1 MFSAVHSTVENFLGA
16 KERFTS
22 GDRAKFIA
30 ALVTLVLWLAILL
43 LVSKWLWNEVLCK
56 LVTFTKPVHSVFQIV
71 GLVVLL
77 AILKP
82 N

>member
-16 KERFTS
+16 KEHFTS
-22 GDRAKFIA
+22 GDSAKLIA
-30 ALVTLVLWLAILL
+30 ALVTLILWIVILL
-43 LVSKWLWNEVLCK
+43 LVSKWLWNDVLCK
-56 LVTFTKPVHSVFQIV
+56 IVTFAKPVHSVFQII